1 MQRSHGKT
9 RTEVT
14 EASPKGISVLLLRN
28 LRSFPITETTQRIH
42 RTLRTKSTK
51 TSLQHAKSAAA
62 GWQSP
67 CLRERSTPHSRPRAR
82 HGGTAAPHPPP
93 QRCGTF
99 RSFRPAPPA
108 DKGRARRGRAALS
121 RSQVRRGAEGP
132 CGRGGLYCRG
142 CSWVRASSPSGL
154 PFGFVISPYVDLQT
168 PLRYRYQPLSG
179 MSL

>member
-67 CLRERSTPHSRPRAR
+67 CLRERSTPHSCPCAR
-82 HGGTAAPHPPP
+82 HGGTAAPH
-93 QRCGTF
+93 
-99 RSFRPAPPA
+99 APPHA
-108 DKGRARRGRAALS
+108 VVRSVRSAPPRPLTRVGPGAAAQRSAGARSGAGRRGRVGVGGCAVGGAA
-121 RSQVRRGAEGP
+121 G
-132 CGRGGLYCRG
+132 
-142 CSWVRASSPSGL
+142 
-154 PFGFVISPYVDLQT
+154 
-168 PLRYRYQPLSG
+168 
-179 MSL
+179 